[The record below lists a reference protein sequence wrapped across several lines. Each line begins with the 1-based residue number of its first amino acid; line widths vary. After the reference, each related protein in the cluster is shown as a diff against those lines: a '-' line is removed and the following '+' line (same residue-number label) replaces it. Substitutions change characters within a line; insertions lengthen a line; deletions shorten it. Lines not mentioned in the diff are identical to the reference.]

1 MNFTP
6 MQTNPLHT
14 DDKVTF
20 GFWVYLMSDCVL
32 FAGLFATYAVLQGQ
46 TFGSA
51 TIYEITNLPYVFI
64 ETMLLLTSSFTMGI
78 AVVAANARKEGK
90 TWPNGLESTLLW
102 HWRLLI
108 PLILTLIL
116 GLGFLG
122 MEAHEFM
129 HLIAEG
135 SGPDKSAFLSAFF
148 ALLGTHGLHVL
159 VGSVWMLVV
168 IAHVF
173 VKGLTPATL
182 RKLTCLSLFWHFL
195 DIIWI
200 FIFTLVYLMGALAL

>member
-1 MNFTP
+1 
-6 MQTNPLHT
+6 
-14 DDKVTF
+14 
-20 GFWVYLMSDCVL
+20 
-32 FAGLFATYAVLQGQ
+32 
-46 TFGSA
+46 
-51 TIYEITNLPYVFI
+51 
-64 ETMLLLTSSFTMGI
+64 
-78 AVVAANARKEGK
+78 
-90 TWPNGLESTLLW
+90 
-102 HWRLLI
+102 
-108 PLILTLIL
+108 
-116 GLGFLG
+116 

>member
-1 MNFTP
+1 
-6 MQTNPLHT
+6 MQTNALHT

-46 TFGSA
+46 TFGNA

-78 AVVAANARKEGK
+78 AVLLSSQSQKSRLSRPLGQALPTFLALGAA
-90 TWPNGLESTLLW
+90 
-102 HWRLLI
+102 
-108 PLILTLIL
+108 LIL